1 MHSGRFRLILLIA
14 SVGLGRAQPLDL
26 RNTLRTDTHTK
37 FTLPPPRS
45 LGEWS
50 ARKAQLRRQILT
62 AAGLY
67 PVPSPTPL
75 RPRRF
80 NRTDHG
86 SYAVEKVLLETMPGY
101 FLAGNLYYPRM
112 RTAHRMAGV
121 LVPHGHWKH
130 GRIHDAADYSVPALC
145 ANLAAQGYVAFAYDM
160 VGYNDTIQTPHDFGE
175 SPSEELWS
183 FHPLGLQLWNSMRA
197 LDFLASL
204 DIVDPHRIAATGAS
218 GGATQTLLL
227 AAVDERVA
235 VAAPVNMISAIFQ
248 GDDACEMAP
257 GLRVGTNNVEI
268 AAMVAPR
275 PMLMVSSS
283 KDWTKYTPNLEY
295 PAIRA
300 VYRLFGESGRL
311 AVTQIDAGHNYNRA
325 SRESV
330 YRFFRRILS
339 QAPGP
344 APKETVSIDFAPKD
358 LLIGPEVL
366 KSLHISPNLDSV
378 FAEWQKLTAVHS
390 AGAQTADLE
399 DALLAVT
406 GAEWPLEVSAVTAG
420 DRVLLSRQGYADLV
434 PAAWYPGL
442 SRNVTIVVHP
452 DGPDAA
458 RRTPKVAQELA
469 HGSSVLLVEPYEK
482 SPSVSVVPV
491 RGKDYLTYH
500 LSDDAYR
507 VQEILTSMAFVAPMD
522 SPRRRLLCF
531 GRARAWCLL
540 AEALSPDVFDFD
552 DDLSDLSGTDEELR
566 KSLFI
571 PGLQRAGG
579 IAAVRKLILEKR
591 MLSSARTGTP
601 ADEN

>member
-1 MHSGRFRLILLIA
+1 MDSGHFRRILLIA
-14 SVGLGRAQPLDL
+14 SVALSRAQTLDP
-26 RNTLRTDTHTK
+26 RMTPRTDTHTK
-37 FTLPPPRS
+37 FTLPPPRN
-45 LGEWS
+45 LTEWS

-67 PVPSPTPL
+67 PIPSPTPL
-75 RPRRF
+75 HPRRF
-80 NRTDHG
+80 GRAVHG

-101 FLAGNLYYPRM
+101 FLAGNLYYPETPAAR
-112 RTAHRMAGV
+112 RMAGV

-130 GRIHDAADYSVPALC
+130 GRIHNATDYSVPALC

-175 SPSEELWS
+175 SPEKELWA

-197 LDFLASL
+197 LDFLDSL
-204 DIVDPHRIAATGAS
+204 DIVDPSRIAVTGAS

-257 GLRVGTNNVEI
+257 GLRIGTNNVEI

-275 PMLMVSSS
+275 PMLLVSSS
-283 KDWTKYTPNLEY
+283 KDWTRYTPRLEY

-300 VYRLFGESGRL
+300 VYRLFGESARL
-311 AVTQIDAGHNYNRA
+311 AGVQIDAGHNYNRA

-330 YRFFRRILS
+330 YRFFRRVLAP
-339 QAPGP
+339 APGP
-344 APKETVSIDFAPKD
+344 APKETVNIDFDTKD

-366 KSLHISPNLDSV
+366 KSLHITPNLDFV
-378 FAEWQKLTAVHS
+378 FAQWRKLTAVRPS
-390 AGAQTADLE
+390 GPEAANLE
-399 DALLAVT
+399 DTLLAVT
-406 GAEWPLEVSAVTAG
+406 GAEWPPEVIAVTAG
-420 DRVLLSRQGYADLV
+420 DRVLLSRQGHADLV

-458 RRTPKVAQELA
+458 RRMPKVAQELA
-469 HGSSVLLVEPYEK
+469 RGSSVLLVEPYARMR
-482 SPSVSVVPV
+482 VVARAPA

-540 AEALSPDVFDFD
+540 AEALSPAIFQFNDGLDE
-552 DDLSDLSGTDEELR
+552 LGGAEEELQ
-566 KSLFI
+566 KNLFI
-571 PGLQRAGG
+571 PGFLRAGG
-579 IAAVRKLILEKR
+579 IPAVRELVHEKL
-591 MLSSARTGTP
+591 MLSSARTGAE

>member
-1 MHSGRFRLILLIA
+1 MHSGRLRLILFIA
-14 SVGLGRAQPLDL
+14 SVWLSGAQTLDL
-26 RNTLRTDTHTK
+26 RNTLRTDTRTR

-45 LGEWS
+45 LAEWS
-50 ARKAQLRRQILT
+50 ARKTQLRRQILT

-67 PVPSPTPL
+67 PIPSPTPL
-75 RPRRF
+75 HPRRF
-80 NRTDHG
+80 GRTSHG
-86 SYAVEKVLLETMPGY
+86 SYVVEKVLLETMPGY
-101 FLAGNLYYPRM
+101 FLAGNLYYPK
-112 RTAHRMAGV
+112 AHAAQRMAGV
-121 LVPHGHWKH
+121 LAPHGHWKH

-175 SPSEELWS
+175 SPSEESWA

-197 LDFLASL
+197 LDFLSSL
-204 DIVDPHRIAATGAS
+204 DIVDPSRIAATGAS

-227 AAVDERVA
+227 AAVDERIA

-248 GDDACEMAP
+248 GDDTCEMAP

-275 PMLMVSSS
+275 PMLLVSSS
-283 KDWTKYTPNLEY
+283 KDWTRYTPSLEY

-330 YRFFRRILS
+330 YRFFRRVLS
-339 QAPGP
+339 PAPGP
-344 APKETVSIDFAPKD
+344 TPKETVSIDFDTKD
-358 LLIGPEVL
+358 LLIGPEIL
-366 KSLHISPNLDSV
+366 KSLHITPNLDYV

-390 AGAQTADLE
+390 AGSQAANLE

-406 GAEWPLEVSAVTAG
+406 GAEWSSEVSAVTAG
-420 DRVLLSRQGYADLV
+420 DRVLLNRQGYADLV
-434 PAAWYPGL
+434 RAAWYPGL

-458 RRTPKVAQELA
+458 RRLPKVAQELA
-469 HGSSVLLVEPYEK
+469 RGSSVLLIEPYERAPAN
-482 SPSVSVVPV
+482 SRAPV

-540 AEALSPDVFDFD
+540 AEALSPEVFDFD
-552 DDLSDLSGTDEELR
+552 DDLNDSSVTDEELR
-566 KSLFI
+566 KNLFI

-579 IAAVRKLILEKR
+579 VAAVRELVRGKL
-591 MLSSARTGTP
+591 MLSSARTATD

>member
-1 MHSGRFRLILLIA
+1 MNSGRFRLILLIA
-14 SVGLGRAQPLDL
+14 SLGLGRAQTLDL
-26 RNTLRTDTHTK
+26 RPTLQTNTHTR

-45 LGEWS
+45 LAEWS

-67 PVPSPTPL
+67 PIPSPAPL
-75 RPRRF
+75 HPRRF
-80 NRTDHG
+80 DRTNHG

-101 FLAGNLYYPRM
+101 FLAGNLYYPKVHS
-112 RTAHRMAGV
+112 AHRMAAV

-130 GRIHDAADYSVPALC
+130 GRIHDATDYSVPALC
-145 ANLAAQGYVAFAYDM
+145 VNLAAQGYVAFAYDM

-175 SPSEELWS
+175 SPSEELWA

-197 LDFLASL
+197 LDFVTSL
-204 DIVDPHRIAATGAS
+204 DMVDSRRIAVTGAS

-235 VAAPVNMISAIFQ
+235 VAAPVNMISAVFQ

-275 PMLMVSSS
+275 PMLLVSSS

-330 YRFFRRILS
+330 YRFFRRVLS
-339 QAPGP
+339 PAPGP

-358 LLIGPEVL
+358 LLIGPEML
-366 KSLHISPNLDSV
+366 KSLHISPNLDYV

-390 AGAQTADLE
+390 AGNQTAHLE

-406 GAEWPLEVSAVTAG
+406 GAEWPSDVSAVTAG
-420 DRVLLSRQGYADLV
+420 DRILLSRQGCADLV
-434 PAAWYPGL
+434 PASWYPGMT
-442 SRNVTIVVHP
+442 RNVTIVVHP

-458 RRTPKVAQELA
+458 RRMPKVAQEVA
-469 HGSSVLLVEPYEK
+469 HGSSVLLIEPYEK
-482 SPSVSVVPV
+482 APAVSGMSA

-540 AEALSPDVFDFD
+540 AEALSPEVFDFD
-552 DDLSDLSGTDEELR
+552 DDLVDLDGTDEELR
-566 KSLFI
+566 KILFI

-579 IAAVRKLILEKR
+579 LAAVRRLIWEKR
-591 MLSSARTGTP
+591 MLTSARTETET
-601 ADEN
+601 DEN